1 MVESMH
7 VSPTTWLYYLR
18 QYFRQRQVIL
28 LVRFFGVFVLFVAAY
43 SVLFHV
49 FMAREGYT
57 YSWVTGLYWT
67 ITVMSTLGL
76 GDITFTSDVGRV
88 FTLLV
93 LLSGV
98 VFLLVLLPLVFM
110 QGQSAARVLRELPK
124 DTRGHVILTQYD
136 AVTSAVISRLTQYRS
151 RYVLLVPELAEALRL
166 HDLGLQVVMGELDHP
181 DTFQK
186 VRTDQAAGVV
196 TTASDALNTNVAF
209 TVRDVAPMVPLIATA
224 NDPVAGD
231 MLKLAGCSH
240 VLHLGDMLGQS
251 LARRILGGDAVTHVI
266 GQFDQLLIAEA
277 TAARTPLVGT
287 TLRQSQLREQVGV
300 SVIGV
305 WDRGHFA
312 MARPETPITPHT
324 VLVLAGSQQQLQ
336 QYDTYFCVYNVVK
349 APVVVLGGGRVGR
362 ATGRA
367 LAERN
372 MGYRIIEQLPERIQD
387 PEKYILGNAAD
398 GEILRQAG
406 LMDAPAVVIT
416 THDDDVNIYLTLY
429 CRHLRPEMQIISR
442 ATLERNVAT
451 LHRAGADF
459 VMSYASMGANTMVN
473 LLRRGSI
480 LMVTE
485 GLDVFKVPVPRA
497 LVGKTLTN
505 LGLRRLIGCNVIAL
519 TAEGTMQINPDPSTP
534 LPAHADL
541 ILIGTTEAEKRFLQ
555 RYGTA

>member
-1 MVESMH
+1 M
-7 VSPTTWLYYLR
+7 WLYYLR

-28 LVRFFGVFVLFVAAY
+28 LVRFFGVCVLFVAAY

-49 FMAREGYT
+49 FMAHEGHT

-67 ITVMSTLGL
+67 LTVMSTLGF
-76 GDITFTSDVGRV
+76 GDITFTSDVGRM

-110 QGQSAARVLRELPK
+110 QGQSAARVLRALPK
-124 DTRGHVILTQYD
+124 DTRGHVIFTQYD

-166 HDLGLQVVMGELDHP
+166 HDLGLQVMMGELDHP
-181 DTFQK
+181 DTFHK
-186 VRTDQAAGVV
+186 VRADQAAGVV

-209 TVRDVAPMVPLIATA
+209 TVRDVAPTVPLIATA

-231 MLKLAGCSH
+231 MLTLAGCSH
-240 VLHLGDMLGQS
+240 VLHLGNMLGQS

-336 QYDTYFCVYNVVK
+336 QYDAYFCVYNVVK

-367 LAERN
+367 LAERH
-372 MGYRIIEQLPERIQD
+372 MDYRIIEQLPERIQD

-416 THDDDVNIYLTLY
+416 THDDDINIYLTLY

-505 LGLRRLIGCNVIAL
+505 LDLRRLIGCNVIAL
-519 TAEGTMQINPDPSTP
+519 TAEGTIQINPDPSTP

-555 RYGTA
+555 RYV

>member
-1 MVESMH
+1 MH
-7 VSPTTWLYYLR
+7 VSPTMWLYYLR
-18 QYFRQRQVIL
+18 QYFRQRQVLL
-28 LVRFFGVFVLFVAAY
+28 LVRFLGVFVLFVAAY

-49 FMAREGYT
+49 FMAHEGHT

-76 GDITFTSDVGRV
+76 GDITFTSDVGHV
-88 FTLLV
+88 FTLV
-93 LLSGV
+93 VILSGV

-151 RYVLLVPELAEALRL
+151 RYVLLVSELAEALRL

-186 VRTDQAAGVV
+186 VRADQAAGVV
-196 TTASDALNTNVAF
+196 TTASDALNTNVVF
-209 TVRDVAPMVPLIATA
+209 TVRDVAPTVPLIATA

-277 TAARTPLVGT
+277 TAAHTPLVGT
-287 TLRQSQLREQVGV
+287 TLRQSRLREQVGV
-300 SVIGV
+300 SVVGV

-312 MARPETPITPHT
+312 MVRPETPITPHT

-336 QYDTYFCVYNVVK
+336 QYDAYFCVYNVLK
-349 APVVVLGGGRVGR
+349 APVVVIGGGRVGR

-367 LAERN
+367 LAERH
-372 MGYRIIEQLPERIQD
+372 MDYRIIEQLPERIQD

-497 LVGKTLTN
+497 LAGKTLTN
-505 LGLRRLIGCNVIAL
+505 LDLRRLIGCNVIAL

>member
-1 MVESMH
+1 
-7 VSPTTWLYYLR
+7 
-18 QYFRQRQVIL
+18 
-28 LVRFFGVFVLFVAAY
+28 
-43 SVLFHV
+43 
-49 FMAREGYT
+49 
-57 YSWVTGLYWT
+57 
-67 ITVMSTLGL
+67 
-76 GDITFTSDVGRV
+76 
-88 FTLLV
+88 
-93 LLSGV
+93 
-98 VFLLVLLPLVFM
+98 
-110 QGQSAARVLRELPK
+110 
-124 DTRGHVILTQYD
+124 
-136 AVTSAVISRLTQYRS
+136 
-151 RYVLLVPELAEALRL
+151 
-166 HDLGLQVVMGELDHP
+166 
-181 DTFQK
+181 
-186 VRTDQAAGVV
+186 
-196 TTASDALNTNVAF
+196 
-209 TVRDVAPMVPLIATA
+209 
-224 NDPVAGD
+224 

-336 QYDTYFCVYNVVK
+336 QYDTYFCVYNVLK
-349 APVVVLGGGRVGR
+349 APVVVIGGGRVGR

-367 LAERN
+367 LAERH
-372 MGYRIIEQLPERIQD
+372 MDYRIIEQLPERIQN

-398 GEILRQAG
+398 GEILHQAG

-416 THDDDVNIYLTLY
+416 THNDDVNIYLTLY
-429 CRHLRPEMQIISR
+429 CRHLRPEMQLISR

-497 LVGKTLTN
+497 LAGKTLTN
-505 LGLRRLIGCNVIAL
+505 LDLRRRIGCNVIAL

>member
-1 MVESMH
+1 M
-7 VSPTTWLYYLR
+7 
-18 QYFRQRQVIL
+18 
-28 LVRFFGVFVLFVAAY
+28 
-43 SVLFHV
+43 
-49 FMAREGYT
+49 
-57 YSWVTGLYWT
+57 
-67 ITVMSTLGL
+67 
-76 GDITFTSDVGRV
+76 
-88 FTLLV
+88 
-93 LLSGV
+93 
-98 VFLLVLLPLVFM
+98 
-110 QGQSAARVLRELPK
+110 
-124 DTRGHVILTQYD
+124 ILTQYD

-166 HDLGLQVVMGELDHP
+166 HDLGLQVMMGELDHP

-186 VRTDQAAGVV
+186 VRVDQAAGVV

-209 TVRDVAPMVPLIATA
+209 TVRDVAPTVPLIATA

-287 TLRQSQLREQVGV
+287 TLRQSRLREQVGV
-300 SVIGV
+300 SVVGV

-312 MARPETPITPHT
+312 IARPETPITPHT

-336 QYDTYFCVYNVVK
+336 QYDAYFCVYNVLK
-349 APVVVLGGGRVGR
+349 APVVVIGGGRVGR

-367 LAERN
+367 LAERH
-372 MGYRIIEQLPERIQD
+372 MDYRIIEQLPERIQN

-398 GEILRQAG
+398 GEILHQAG

-416 THDDDVNIYLTLY
+416 THNDDVNIYLTLY

-497 LVGKTLTN
+497 LAGKTLTN
-505 LGLRRLIGCNVIAL
+505 LDLRRRIGCNVIAL

>member
-1 MVESMH
+1 MH
-7 VSPTTWLYYLR
+7 VSPTMWLYYLR

-28 LVRFFGVFVLFVAAY
+28 LLRFFGVCLLFVAAY

-67 ITVMSTLGL
+67 ITVMFTLGL
-76 GDITFTSDVGRV
+76 GDITFTSDVGRM

-186 VRTDQAAGVV
+186 VRVDQAAGVV

-209 TVRDVAPMVPLIATA
+209 TVRDVAPTVPLIATA
-224 NDPVAGD
+224 NDHVAGD

-336 QYDTYFCVYNVVK
+336 QYDTYFCVYNVLK
-349 APVVVLGGGRVGR
+349 APVVVIGGGRVGR

-367 LAERN
+367 LAERH
-372 MGYRIIEQLPERIQD
+372 MDYRIIEQLPERIQD

-416 THDDDVNIYLTLY
+416 THDDDINIYLTLY

>member
-1 MVESMH
+1 MH
-7 VSPTTWLYYLR
+7 VSLTMWWYYLR
-18 QYFRQRQVIL
+18 QYFRQRQVLL
-28 LVRFFGVFVLFVAAY
+28 LVRFLGVFVLFVAAY

-49 FMAREGYT
+49 FMAREGHT

-76 GDITFTSDVGRV
+76 GDVTFTSDVGRV
-88 FTLLV
+88 FTLV
-93 LLSGV
+93 VILSGV

-110 QGQSAARVLRELPK
+110 RGQSAARVLRELPK

-186 VRTDQAAGVV
+186 VRADQAAGVV
-196 TTASDALNTNVAF
+196 TTASDALNTNVVF
-209 TVRDVAPMVPLIATA
+209 TVRDVAPTVPLIATA

-277 TAARTPLVGT
+277 TAAHTPLVGT
-287 TLRQSQLREQVGV
+287 TLRQSRLREQVGV

-312 MARPETPITPHT
+312 LARPETPITPHT

-336 QYDTYFCVYNVVK
+336 QYDAYFCVYNVLK
-349 APVVVLGGGRVGR
+349 APVVVIGGGRVGR

-367 LAERN
+367 LAERH
-372 MGYRIIEQLPERIQD
+372 MDYRIIEQLPERMQD

-451 LHRAGADF
+451 LHP
-459 VMSYASMGANTMVN
+459 
-473 LLRRGSI
+473 RGRTLSCP
-480 LMVTE
+480 T
-485 GLDVFKVPVPRA
+485 PRW
-497 LVGKTLTN
+497 GP
-505 LGLRRLIGCNVIAL
+505 I
-519 TAEGTMQINPDPSTP
+519 PW
-534 LPAHADL
+534 
-541 ILIGTTEAEKRFLQ
+541 
-555 RYGTA
+555 

>member
-1 MVESMH
+1 
-7 VSPTTWLYYLR
+7 
-18 QYFRQRQVIL
+18 
-28 LVRFFGVFVLFVAAY
+28 
-43 SVLFHV
+43 
-49 FMAREGYT
+49 
-57 YSWVTGLYWT
+57 
-67 ITVMSTLGL
+67 
-76 GDITFTSDVGRV
+76 
-88 FTLLV
+88 
-93 LLSGV
+93 
-98 VFLLVLLPLVFM
+98 
-110 QGQSAARVLRELPK
+110 
-124 DTRGHVILTQYD
+124 
-136 AVTSAVISRLTQYRS
+136 
-151 RYVLLVPELAEALRL
+151 
-166 HDLGLQVVMGELDHP
+166 
-181 DTFQK
+181 
-186 VRTDQAAGVV
+186 
-196 TTASDALNTNVAF
+196 
-209 TVRDVAPMVPLIATA
+209 
-224 NDPVAGD
+224 
-231 MLKLAGCSH
+231 
-240 VLHLGDMLGQS
+240 
-251 LARRILGGDAVTHVI
+251 
-266 GQFDQLLIAEA
+266 LLIAEA

-287 TLRQSQLREQVGV
+287 TLRQSQLREQAGV

-336 QYDTYFCVYNVVK
+336 QYDAYFCVYNVVK

-367 LAERN
+367 LAERH
-372 MGYRIIEQLPERIQD
+372 MDYRIIEQLPERIQD

-406 LMDAPAVVIT
+406 LMDTPAVVIT

-519 TAEGTMQINPDPSTP
+519 TTEGTMQINPDPSTP

-541 ILIGTTEAEKRFLQ
+541 ILIGTTEAEKHFLQ

>member
-1 MVESMH
+1 
-7 VSPTTWLYYLR
+7 
-18 QYFRQRQVIL
+18 
-28 LVRFFGVFVLFVAAY
+28 
-43 SVLFHV
+43 
-49 FMAREGYT
+49 
-57 YSWVTGLYWT
+57 
-67 ITVMSTLGL
+67 
-76 GDITFTSDVGRV
+76 
-88 FTLLV
+88 
-93 LLSGV
+93 
-98 VFLLVLLPLVFM
+98 
-110 QGQSAARVLRELPK
+110 
-124 DTRGHVILTQYD
+124 
-136 AVTSAVISRLTQYRS
+136 
-151 RYVLLVPELAEALRL
+151 
-166 HDLGLQVVMGELDHP
+166 
-181 DTFQK
+181 
-186 VRTDQAAGVV
+186 
-196 TTASDALNTNVAF
+196 
-209 TVRDVAPMVPLIATA
+209 
-224 NDPVAGD
+224 

-287 TLRQSQLREQVGV
+287 TLRQSRLREQVGV

-312 MARPETPITPHT
+312 LARPETPITPHT

-336 QYDTYFCVYNVVK
+336 RYDAYFCVYNVLK
-349 APVVVLGGGRVGR
+349 APVVVIGGGRVGR

-367 LAERN
+367 LAERH
-372 MGYRIIEQLPERIQD
+372 MDYRIIEQLPARIQD
-387 PEKYILGNAAD
+387 PETYILGNAAD
-398 GEILRQAG
+398 REILCQAG

-429 CRHLRPEMQIISR
+429 CRHLRPELQIISR

-505 LGLRRLIGCNVIAL
+505 LGLRRLIGCSVIAL

>member
-1 MVESMH
+1 MH
-7 VSPTTWLYYLR
+7 VSPTMWLYYLR

-28 LVRFFGVFVLFVAAY
+28 LVRFFGVCVLFVAAY

-49 FMAREGYT
+49 FMAREGHT

-67 ITVMSTLGL
+67 LTVMSTLGF

-88 FTLLV
+88 FTLVV

-166 HDLGLQVVMGELDHP
+166 HDLGLQVMMGELDHP
-181 DTFQK
+181 DTFHK
-186 VRTDQAAGVV
+186 VRADQAAGVV
-196 TTASDALNTNVAF
+196 TTASDALNTNVVF
-209 TVRDVAPMVPLIATA
+209 TVRDVAPTVPLIATA

-231 MLKLAGCSH
+231 MLTLAGCSH
-240 VLHLGDMLGQS
+240 VLHLGNMLGQS

-287 TLRQSQLREQVGV
+287 TLRQSRLREQVGV
-300 SVIGV
+300 SVVGV

-336 QYDTYFCVYNVVK
+336 QYDAYFCVYNVVK
-349 APVVVLGGGRVGR
+349 APIVVIGGGRVGR

-367 LAERN
+367 LAERH
-372 MGYRIIEQLPERIQD
+372 MDYRIIEQLPERIQD

-398 GEILRQAG
+398 GGILRQAG

-429 CRHLRPEMQIISR
+429 CRHLRSEMQIISR

-497 LVGKTLTN
+497 LVGKTLTT
-505 LGLRRLIGCNVIAL
+505 LDLRRLIGCHVIAL
-519 TAEGTMQINPDPSTP
+519 TAEGIMQINPDPSTP